1 MWKKIIIGIAVL
13 AVAFFLFATWY
24 KFHYSMDIAKS
35 FEVNTPDLKHR
46 VLIATQGSEFKDAV
60 VTGLVDHLKQGQTY
74 IKVIDVSALSQ
85 INGDDWHAVVLIHT
99 WENWEP
105 QPDAKAYIGRV
116 KDLNKLIVLTTSGR
130 GDFKME
136 GINAITSASVMSDIP
151 AIVSDINKRI
161 ESILN
166 GGSK

>member
-13 AVAFFLFATWY
+13 AVVFFLFATWY

-46 VLIATQGSEFKDAV
+46 VLIATQGSDFKDAM
-60 VTGLVDHLKQGQTY
+60 VTGLVDHLKQRQTY
-74 IKVIDVSALSQ
+74 IKVIDVSALPQ
-85 INGDDWHAVVLIHT
+85 VNEDDWQVIVLIHT
-99 WENWEP
+99 WEYRKP
-105 QPDAKAYIGRV
+105 QADAKAYIERA

-161 ESILN
+161 DSILN
-166 GGSK
+166 GESK